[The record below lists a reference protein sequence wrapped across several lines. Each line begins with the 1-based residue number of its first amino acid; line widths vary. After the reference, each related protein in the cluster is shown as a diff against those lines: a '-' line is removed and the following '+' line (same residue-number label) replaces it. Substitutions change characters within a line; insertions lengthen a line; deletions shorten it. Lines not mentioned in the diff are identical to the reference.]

1 MIPSKDD
8 ALLQTAV
15 DGELTRDERV
25 EFDRLLATSAEARDR
40 FAALRKLTSI
50 VEELGSV
57 APPANLARAVTGAV
71 FMRNNGKGPRGRIVQ
86 GEMFMAR
93 KTMIGLAAAAA
104 VVLVTFAVTGYPPI
118 GKGTEGTI
126 SQANRFSTSRPSSP

>member
-40 FAALRKLTSI
+40 FTALRKLISI
-50 VEELGSV
+50 VEELGACSV
-57 APPANLARAVTGAV
+57 IRSIAKCLP
-71 FMRNNGKGPRGRIVQ
+71 
-86 GEMFMAR
+86 
-93 KTMIGLAAAAA
+93 
-104 VVLVTFAVTGYPPI
+104 
-118 GKGTEGTI
+118 
-126 SQANRFSTSRPSSP
+126 SNRL